1 MTSARPPPHAPSSG
15 KLPLPDDFFRAPA
28 LNAKETRYL
37 VNLAKR
43 ACKEVVYYSR
53 RSGGPMNWVHLSSDD
68 GVEVFQG
75 IDESVGGA
83 AAAGAGT
90 VGADS
95 RSITY
100 LRGATRIYAT
110 IDEIADFFRLDTPSK
125 LSGFTQTV
133 GRDLLD
139 QKTLYTLA
147 QPTYENPKHY
157 VGVKWTAVESPSKL
171 ARNRDFC
178 YLECH
183 DEFIDTSSK
192 KRGWVRSLHSIRLPF
207 CPPLHKSHGLVRG
220 SLYRSGFVFI
230 ESDDR
235 AYVDAIHTL
244 HMDIKGNAPNWL
256 KILVMKRRIKNI
268 SEVNRY
274 FQLRR
279 LCAQPLLGDLELP
292 SKSGV
297 SRCQVCASKFGLF
310 SRKSTCRKCGK
321 VICSNCG
328 HHFVLDYAGKG
339 AKKVRICVTCAE
351 VVNHGTAEMDGHQ
364 RRPISH
370 LHARR
375 VDDGQ
380 YTPPPVYD
388 QSPGQ
393 STTTPPSEHAVIEH
407 NYFMKPEAGC
417 GIADVAEAQRM
428 QREFEEHLTRS
439 GHREAVDV
447 DHSPVSTDSLENR
460 SHKSATSQ

>member
-1 MTSARPPPHAPSSG
+1 MASTRPPVHAQTSG
-15 KLPLPDDFFRAPA
+15 KLPLPDDYFRVPS

-53 RSGGPMNWVHLSSDD
+53 RAGGPMNWVHLSSDD

-83 AAAGAGT
+83 MGAGG
-90 VGADS
+90 GAGNGNGSADG

-147 QPTYENPKHY
+147 QPTPENPKHY

-192 KRGWVRSLHSIRLPF
+192 KRGWVRSVHSIRLPF

-220 SLYRSGFVFI
+220 SLYRSGFVFV

-256 KILVMKRRIKNI
+256 KILVMKRRIRNI
-268 SEVNRY
+268 AEVNRY
-274 FQLRR
+274 FQLQRPVCGAAARRSGAAVQVGRQPMPSVRQQVWAVLAQVDVSEVRQGHLQQLRAPLCAGLRWQGRPQGAHLCDVRGSREPRLRR
-279 LCAQPLLGDLELP
+279 LGSTAPTTSVAYSCATRGRWPRHA
-292 SKSGV
+292 SSG
-297 SRCQVCASKFGLF
+297 L
-310 SRKSTCRKCGK
+310 
-321 VICSNCG
+321 
-328 HHFVLDYAGKG
+328 
-339 AKKVRICVTCAE
+339 
-351 VVNHGTAEMDGHQ
+351 
-364 RRPISH
+364 
-370 LHARR
+370 
-375 VDDGQ
+375 
-380 YTPPPVYD
+380 
-388 QSPGQ
+388 
-393 STTTPPSEHAVIEH
+393 
-407 NYFMKPEAGC
+407 
-417 GIADVAEAQRM
+417 
-428 QREFEEHLTRS
+428 
-439 GHREAVDV
+439 
-447 DHSPVSTDSLENR
+447 
-460 SHKSATSQ
+460 